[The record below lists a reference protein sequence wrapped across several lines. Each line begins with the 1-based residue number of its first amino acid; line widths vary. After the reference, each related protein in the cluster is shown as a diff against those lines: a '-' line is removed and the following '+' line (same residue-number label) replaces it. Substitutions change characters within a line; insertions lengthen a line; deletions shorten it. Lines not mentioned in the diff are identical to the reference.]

1 MNRGLSGLL
10 GRGRVHF
17 GALALA
23 LFMELAFPPSA
34 ALAQVAVDELEM
46 HFRPGGSR
54 ALATQVVPVRNEQD
68 RVQQVRVVV
77 GDWSRDSLGRNQFL
91 EFRTH
96 EASCG
101 ERLQVFP
108 MTFQIAP
115 GAVENV
121 RISYDPAD
129 DAGCWSIV
137 FFETVAPPR
146 TDADQPGSHLTIE
159 VRTGVKVY
167 VHAAG
172 ARRAGEI
179 TFADVVE
186 TWQPRQRAGAPL
198 DSVRVRQ
205 ADLRFVNSGTAHLK
219 VRPTIEIRDIAG
231 ALLHKVNGPEGYM
244 TPKSVRDFAITLPD
258 LRPGGYTA
266 LLLLDY
272 GGEEITAAQVE
283 FQVP

>member
-1 MNRGLSGLL
+1 MNTGHSGLS

-23 LFMELAFPPSA
+23 LFMGVALLPSP

-77 GDWSRDSLGRNQFL
+77 GDWQRDSLGRNEFL
-91 EFRTH
+91 EGGTH
-96 EASCG
+96 ASSCG

-121 RISYDPAD
+121 RITYDAAD

-146 TDADQPGSHLTIE
+146 EDPDRPGSHLTIE

-172 ARRAGEI
+172 AVRTGEI
-179 TFADVVE
+179 TFADIVE
-186 TWQPRQRAGAPL
+186 AWQPRQRPGAL
-198 DSVRVRQ
+198 IDSLRVRQ
-205 ADLRFVNSGTAHLK
+205 ADIRFVNSGTAHLK
-219 VRPTIEIRDIAG
+219 VRPTIEIRDMAG

-244 TPKSVRDFAITLPD
+244 TPKSIRDFAITLPA
-258 LRPGGYTA
+258 LRTGAYSA

-272 GGEEITAAQVE
+272 GGDEITAAQVE

>member
-1 MNRGLSGLL
+1 M
-10 GRGRVHF
+10 HF

-23 LFMELAFPPSA
+23 LFMGLASLPEA
-34 ALAQVAVDELEM
+34 ARAQVAVDELEM
-46 HFRPGGSR
+46 HFRLGGAR
-54 ALATQVVPVRNEQD
+54 ALATQLVPVRNEQD
-68 RVQQVRVVV
+68 RVQQVRVVI
-77 GDWSRDSLGRNQFL
+77 GDWARDSLGRNQFL
-91 EFRTH
+91 GAGTH
-96 EASCG
+96 ESTCG
-101 ERLQVFP
+101 ARLQVFP

-121 RISYDPAD
+121 RITYDPAD
-129 DAGCWSIV
+129 DVGCWAIV
-137 FFETVAPPR
+137 FFETVAQPR
-146 TDADQPGSHLTIE
+146 ADPDRPGSFLTIS

-186 TWQPRQRAGAPL
+186 AWQPRQRAGAPL

-219 VRPTIEIRDIAG
+219 VRPTIEIRDVTG

-244 TPKSVRDFAITLPD
+244 TPKSLRDFAITLPD
-258 LRPGGYTA
+258 LRSGGYTA

-272 GGEEITAAQVE
+272 GGDEITAAQIE